1 MEERVGPWIGLWGK
15 NFNKNHQ
22 KQLVRRRLKKRRGE
36 IDLLAGI

>member
-15 NFNKNHQ
+15 NFNK
-22 KQLVRRRLKKRRGE
+22 KSPKAVVRCRLKKRRGE